1 MSILI
6 CQYVGKVGATRA
18 CRVRCTEHRRA
29 ARNHFHTAVGD
40 HFNLPGHEVA
50 DFNFLPYEKI
60 RSPDPFIIEARKTFW
75 IDKYGVLG
83 EAGVNRRS

>member
-1 MSILI
+1 ML
-6 CQYVGKVGATRA
+6 VRLVGASRA
-18 CRVRCTEHRRA
+18 CRVRCIEHSGA
-29 ARNHFHTAVGD
+29 ARNY
-40 HFNLPGHEVA
+40 FNLPGHEVA

>member
-1 MSILI
+1 MVARKNIL
-6 CQYVGKVGATRA
+6 YKVHIVHWDTG
-18 CRVRCTEHRRA
+18 
-29 ARNHFHTAVGD
+29 VGD
-40 HFNLPGHEVA
+40 HFNLPGHDLA